1 MATDLFGQ
9 YFNNPSK
16 SYVYADMTCNGSSAD
31 EISFNLSDSTGVISD
46 NESMLSSIDL
56 SG

>member
-16 SYVYADMTCNGSSAD
+16 SYVYADMTCNGPSAD
-31 EISFNLSDSTGVISD
+31 EISFNLSDSNGVISD
-46 NESMLSSIDL
+46 NENM
-56 SG
+56 